1 MRKIKYSKD
10 VDILLIELS
19 DKPIDYA
26 EEEGRII
33 IHFSKDG
40 EPVLI
45 EILDAKEF
53 VLSSIA
59 SVIQEK
65 EVALTLW
72 GNKCLMSKPS
82 LPSLTDAFEKNTS
95 LTLNC
100 GKSIMPISLTEIDKF
115 MGRKD
120 PQDWLAHRPDCL

>member
-10 VDILLIELS
+10 VDVLLIELS

-26 EEEGRII
+26 EEQGRII

-82 LPSLTDAFEKNTS
+82 STSLMNAFEKTQAWLWIGEKHNADFP
-95 LTLNC
+95 NRDWQIH
-100 GKSIMPISLTEIDKF
+100 GKKRS
-115 MGRKD
+115 
-120 PQDWLAHRPDCL
+120 ARPTGS